1 MLSNCNIEDSWE
13 SFGLQGQSSRK
24 LTLNI
29 HCTGDRDQEHP
40 QEKEMQK
47 KQNGYLR
54 WLNK

>member
-47 KQNGYLR
+47 KQNGYVRRL
-54 WLNK
+54 KK